1 MTPFIQRV
9 TKIVVLPP
17 IFGAMSTEIEIV
29 DESAGE
35 FVKVTVL
42 SDGDEEKLSID
53 PDYWPAIRDGIDRM
67 ISDCREHG
75 AKMKQTGQEL
85 PTE

>member
-9 TKIVVLPP
+9 TKIVVLPDGDP

-29 DESAGE
+29 DEAAGE

-53 PDYWPAIRDGIDRM
+53 PDNWPAIRDGIDRM
-67 ISDCREHG
+67 ISDCRERG
-75 AKMKQTGQEL
+75 VKMKQTGQ
-85 PTE
+85 